1 MAKELELKL
10 SCTEALSFAQL
21 EQTMLSA
28 GAAQTDLT
36 QSGPAQSDA
45 TQADVTQDNAAQIK
59 IMQLENIYFDTE
71 DLTLHKNKVALRIR
85 KKGVAPNTHYIQTLK
100 TAGKSVNGVSQRG
113 EWEWELAK
121 PILSTKALESLDVW
135 TAQLHATNLQLKP
148 VFRTDFQR
156 TAKIV
161 QWGGHHFELVL
172 DEGEITVPGTK
183 KAQPIHEVEIEY
195 LGSAS
200 AQSEPQAAML
210 ELSAM
215 LREKL
220 PLSADDIS
228 KAQRGY
234 ALFHQ
239 AK

>member
-21 EQTMLSA
+21 EQAMLST

-36 QSGPAQSDA
+36 QSGPA
-45 TQADVTQDNAAQIK
+45 QADVTQDNAAQIK

-85 KKGVAPNTHYIQTLK
+85 KKGVAPNTRYIQTLK

-195 LGSAS
+195 LGSAKVCESVELDERSDGLSHSGS
-200 AQSEPQAAML
+200 AAKEPHAA
-210 ELSAM
+210 
-215 LREKL
+215 
-220 PLSADDIS
+220 
-228 KAQRGY
+228 
-234 ALFHQ
+234 
-239 AK
+239 